1 LDFEPPPPK
10 QKGVRKRARISEPPP
25 QNYITQNKIEIK
37 KEPGLGG
44 GGRRVLNVSA
54 PDTMVRRG
62 VTDHTNIL
70 YFYK

>member
-1 LDFEPPPPK
+1 M
-10 QKGVRKRARISEPPP
+10 SYTS

-44 GGRRVLNVSA
+44 GGRRVLNVSI

-62 VTDHTNIL
+62 ATDHTNIL